1 MKRLGMGIFLFL
13 ILSAVGVNTFGVG
26 KISFNVKITP
36 DKRII
41 SGTERFTFVPNGTR
55 IYFLLLANLDREEN
69 PYLSARML
77 DQMYPY
83 GFEPSLTTVEEVD
96 MVQSGSTTALPFKLL
111 SLPPEFQTYSLNET
125 VLAVDIPKGEDT
137 VTLQLRFSTTVPRRS
152 GPDQVDNDG
161 VITWRFGWAPLPV
174 LPQEMW
180 GEKHGVLVYNGKGS
194 PPLLIPA
201 LYYSGT
207 ISIPDSYTLICGADT
222 STVKTISDEKIYKLT
237 NETPTRTLAFAL
249 GKEYKKFSLPAGTV
263 MIEVNYLPGH
273 DEEARLFATYARDI
287 LQEYESRFGA
297 YPRKRLVLVEDPNRD
312 GTSMA
317 ADGIIFIS
325 SFYFTHRNVTLPGIL
340 NRLDDFILAHEIA
353 HQWWG
358 IGVGVDMNA
367 ENWLSEGLAQYAAVS
382 YFEKKYG
389 ATGPNLFPDFGKG
402 IVENYIKSQFGF
414 LNLREHQ
421 IELPYLLNL
430 EDGFDE
436 ALVKPL
442 SAVQYENASVVR
454 IYDKGYLVMRNIEA
468 YLGGQKNFDTALRT
482 AAAQLMHRRMS
493 VAEFEKIL
501 EKSSSKDLST
511 LFNAWVYG
519 EDTVD
524 YAVDIISQQRT
535 DDGKYKTEVE
545 VSRDGGIPQPVVV
558 QATLR
563 DGKTVQKTWNGQ
575 SSRSTLTFTT
585 EEPVLRVTI
594 DPDHFTLDRDR
605 LDNNSPVKFVVAMK
619 KNAFPLDAYLIHPD
633 PVSQGVTI
641 SYLDRMRIHIDHE
654 SADAQIAI
662 GRSHYVSLS
671 AKLEKND
678 LDAAASYTYLSFS
691 QLEDGSPGTY
701 WAPTLS
707 FTIGARR
714 KVTDDGPI
722 SYLYLRLFSPS
733 TICYSRESALALDVT
748 PSGAGRMMVGA
759 FDELRILPQI
769 YLQGTMLLGTSFG
782 TLPQPLMFDRSEI
795 HTFGRADNGKF
806 VPLHSYGMHMLYGRL
821 DVELPLQDDSPY
833 NLFNLAMVDHAVMRI
848 FGAIG
853 HTWNNDAEFD
863 KTVPNAEAGVEVI
876 ANVSAIGGLLPMKV
890 GIGYAT
896 PLLGEGTSVIYMGF
910 SL

>member
-1 MKRLGMGIFLFL
+1 MKRLGIGIFLFL
-13 ILSAVGVNTFGVG
+13 VLSAVGVQTFGMG
-26 KISFNVKITP
+26 KVSFNVKIAP
-36 DKRII
+36 DERII
-41 SGTERFTFVPNGTR
+41 SGTEKFTFVPNSTR

-69 PYLSARML
+69 PYLSARTL
-77 DQMYPY
+77 DQMYPD
-83 GFEPSLTTVEEVD
+83 GFDPSLTTVEEVD
-96 MVQSGSTTALPFKLL
+96 MVQSGGTTALPFRLL
-111 SLPPEFQTYSLNET
+111 SLPPEFQTYSLKET
-125 VLAVDIPKGEDT
+125 VLAVDVPEGKDEI
-137 VTLQLRFSTTVPRRS
+137 TLQLRFSTTVPRKS
-152 GPDQVDNDG
+152 GPDQVENEG
-161 VITWRFGWAPLPV
+161 VITWRFGWAPLPL
-174 LPQEMW
+174 LPQGMW
-180 GEKHGVLVYNGKGS
+180 GEKQGVLVYNGKGS

-207 ISIPDSYTLICGADT
+207 ISVPDSYTLICGADS
-222 STVKTISDEKIYKLT
+222 STVKAADGEKVYELE

-249 GKEYKKFSLPAGTV
+249 GKEYKEFSLSAGSVT
-263 MIEVNYLPGH
+263 IEVDYLPSH

-287 LQEYESRFGA
+287 LREYESRFGP
-297 YPRKRLVLVEDPNRD
+297 YPRKKLVVVEDPNRD

-340 NRLDDFILAHEIA
+340 NRLDEFILAHEIA

-389 ATGPNLFPDFGKG
+389 ATGPNMFPDFGKG

-421 IELPYLLNL
+421 IELPYLFNL
-430 EDGFDE
+430 ERGFDE

-442 SAVQYENASVVR
+442 SAVKYENASVIR
-454 IYDKGYLVMRNIEA
+454 IYDKGYLVMRDIEA
-468 YLGGQKNFDTALRT
+468 YLGGQDNFDAALRE
-482 AAAQLMHRRMS
+482 AAARFMHQRMS

-501 EKSSSKDLST
+501 EDNSAKDLNE
-511 LFNAWVYG
+511 LFKAWVYG
-519 EDTVD
+519 DKTVD
-524 YAVDIISQQRT
+524 YAVDIISWQRT

-558 QATLR
+558 QATLS
-563 DGKTVQKTWNGQ
+563 DGKTVRETWDG
-575 SSRSTLTFTT
+575 REPHSTLTFTT
-585 EEPVLRVTI
+585 EEPVFRVAI
-594 DPDHFTLDRDR
+594 DPDHLTLDRDR
-605 LDNNSPVKFVVAMK
+605 LNNNSPVKFVVAVK

-641 SYLDRMRIHIDHE
+641 SYLDRMRIHIEHN

-662 GRSHYVSLS
+662 GRSNYVSLA
-671 AKLEKND
+671 AKLKGND

-707 FTIGARR
+707 FTVGARR
-714 KVTDDGPI
+714 KVTDDGPV

-733 TICYSRESALALDVT
+733 TICYSRESAIALDIT
-748 PSGAGRMMVGA
+748 PLGAARVMVGA
-759 FDELRILPQI
+759 FDELRVLPQI
-769 YLQGTMLLGTSFG
+769 YLRGTVLLGTSFG

-795 HTFGRADNGKF
+795 HTFGRAENGKF
-806 VPLHSYGMHMLYGRL
+806 VPLHSYGTRMFYGRL
-821 DVELPLQDDSPY
+821 GVELPLQDDSPY
-833 NLFNLAMVDHAVMRI
+833 NLFNLMIVDHAVMRV
-848 FGAIG
+848 FGALG
-853 HTWNNDAEFD
+853 HTWNSGAEFD

-876 ANVSAIGGLLPMKV
+876 ADVSAIGGLLTMKV

-896 PLLGEGTSVIYMGF
+896 PLLGEGTNVIYMGF